1 MSDLLSKYKTGS
13 SPSSSLVSKYKSSST
28 SKKPTKK
35 GKSPF
40 GFVQNVAGDVRDIT
54 YGVVPAIVGTG
65 SAIAHDVKDT
75 LEAATGA
82 ASRPRTGTPRDN
94 PKASLSRTKKIGKAL
109 TQGYVDTYGPL
120 FKGDIDKFLD
130 NLYNDPVYI
139 GLDVLT
145 ITSGATKLAVKV
157 VPSAAK
163 GGRTITL
170 VTANGEKIGKPLAR
184 GELRAQLQAATA
196 KLANKEIPVIKRPA
210 GVAAAKLERARLM
223 RKDVNTRAGNQAFDV
238 ALRKNR
244 GRPAKVASALLARF
258 DRQALDEYTG
268 VLRDAA
274 AKDPKGPAAA
284 TLKIVTNP
292 RVQRLFDNPN
302 EKIGAVL
309 KTARDVGEQQK
320 ALLKVA
326 DETADARRFLPARIA
341 GGARFKPDVS
351 DFATLPSGEIVQ
363 FVRKGNGDLSLTKT
377 GKVRFRV
384 VERAGGGR
392 FRASGSGGAAAM
404 DDFTPLASADDLPFK
419 IREKL
424 PETLEGGPSI
434 EDLKARGLDP
444 VYLPD
449 TSARAKG
456 HGYGGRGG
464 GVALPA
470 KVGNQRQN
478 LGILQL
484 SGQLVLDPAVL
495 NDSFLRAAKY
505 AHYNDIHAKLL
516 DVATP
521 IDYPRP
527 GMTLIRKKRSD
538 RVAPKDRMRS
548 DFDEWAESNLDD
560 LGEMQPRSRGGR
572 SNDLITD
579 TVDDAVRLEDGKYLA
594 VPDKIAKTLA
604 GEFTRQSEL
613 VYKINRYPM
622 RVWRALVLGLRPA
635 YLVNNA
641 IGNTLMYL
649 VHSARPEDLRQ
660 LAGAFKQ
667 FAKKSEG
674 KAIDDL
680 LNKHFAGQVRGG
692 FVATQMPDFSP
703 RLKINKA
710 MSAVVNAIPALDRR
724 WEQALRRAKVKAE
737 LKRHPELKQHAER
750 MGSENAYF
758 ERISSS
764 KVLEKNPDVVEQVYN
779 RVNDALGNYDSM
791 TAFERG
797 TMRTLLPFW
806 AWYRAILGVS
816 GKLAIEQPLKV
827 NLLSRLGEI
836 AVEANLEEAGFDKN
850 DVPSSLLGFI
860 PNRTDPDGRR
870 RGFNTA
876 PINPFGTTGQI
887 VEFLEALVPGGKRPG
902 PYIPGPNP
910 LLVDLIGYLGGKD
923 LSGYTTPNTPGMGTV
938 EKLPQVRL
946 VEAARGTAPSGDTFN
961 DRDVVDELLRY
972 LGVPYAR
979 VSPTAAKRV
988 VNR

>member
-1 MSDLLSKYKTGS
+1 MPTFVPSKPVATGNGGVGQFV
-13 SPSSSLVSKYKSSST
+13 PDKGTVKKKS
-28 SKKPTKK
+28 K

-163 GGRTITL
+163 GGKTIYL

-196 KLANKEIPVIKRPA
+196 KVANKEIPVIKRPA

-258 DRQALDEYTG
+258 DRQALNEYTG

-341 GGARFKPDVS
+341 GGARWDPD
-351 DFATLPSGEIVQ
+351 LGEWV
-363 FVRKGNGDLSLTKT
+363 
-377 GKVRFRV
+377 
-384 VERAGGGR
+384 
-392 FRASGSGGAAAM
+392 
-404 DDFTPLASADDLPFK
+404 
-419 IREKL
+419 
-424 PETLEGGPSI
+424 GGPSI
-434 EDLKARGLDP
+434 EDLRARGLDP

-478 LGILQL
+478 LGILQM